1 MKKFFIIK
9 LLVLITIGWS
19 GTNHLPDMKLKDL
32 KNKRQD
38 LSQYYSDGPIL
49 LNIWNLACEPCKKE
63 MKELDKL
70 NIKFKNAKLNKNS
83 VEAKVKISL
92 IR

>member
-1 MKKFFIIK
+1 MSNLIKKKFKKIIEVYDFIRM
-9 LLVLITIGWS
+9 LDAEGYPRAFFNT
-19 GTNHLPDMKLKDL
+19 
-32 KNKRQD
+32 KN
-38 LSQYYSDGPIL
+38 
-49 LNIWNLACEPCKKE
+49 
-63 MKELDKL
+63 L